1 MSNVTCW
8 LMVLAFVL
16 GLLLTFALMIRR
28 VKRQIPIYAAAGVK
42 APHVSAPD
50 APTAKLPH
58 VSGPDAPTME
68 MPLAS
73 APGAGA
79 ATVAGGA
86 AAAKF
91 TDVPPGPY
99 GVGSAKAGV
108 GGSGP
113 EGWTIKG
120 NEDSM
125 LYHTPD
131 SPSYKQTI
139 AEVWFLEEAAAEKAG
154 FTHWHKAHR
163 GGTATF
169 ADVPPGPY
177 GVGSAKPGVG
187 GSGPE
192 GWTIKGNEDSMLYH
206 TPESPSYKQTIAEVW
221 FNDEDV
227 ATKAGF
233 TRWDK
238 GRHPRS

>member
-1 MSNVTCW
+1 MNNVNWW
-8 LMVLAFVL
+8 LMALAFVL

-28 VKRQIPIYAAAGVK
+28 VKRQIPLYAALGAGAGVK

-50 APTAKLPH
+50 APTTKLPH
-58 VSGPDAPTME
+58 VSAPNVNATPPHLSGSDAPTME
-68 MPLAS
+68 MPLVS
-73 APGAGA
+73 APGVDVKGPHVSGGELAVGA
-79 ATVAGGA
+79 AAVAGGA

-91 TDVPPGPY
+91 ADVPPGPY
-99 GVGSAKAGV
+99 GVGSAKPGA

-131 SPSYKQTI
+131 ST
-139 AEVWFLEEAAAEKAG
+139 
-154 FTHWHKAHR
+154 
-163 GGTATF
+163 
-169 ADVPPGPY
+169 
-177 GVGSAKPGVG
+177 
-187 GSGPE
+187 
-192 GWTIKGNEDSMLYH
+192 
-206 TPESPSYKQTIAEVW
+206 SYKQTIAEVW

>member
-28 VKRQIPIYAAAGVK
+28 VKRQIPIYAAAGAGARAGVN

-50 APTAKLPH
+50 ASTAKLPQ

-91 TDVPPGPY
+91 T
-99 GVGSAKAGV
+99 
-108 GGSGP
+108 
-113 EGWTIKG
+113 
-120 NEDSM
+120 
-125 LYHTPD
+125 
-131 SPSYKQTI
+131 
-139 AEVWFLEEAAAEKAG
+139 
-154 FTHWHKAHR
+154 
-163 GGTATF
+163 
-169 ADVPPGPY
+169 DVPPGPY

-227 ATKAGF
+227 AAKAGF

>member
-8 LMVLAFVL
+8 LMTLSFVL
-16 GLLLTFALMIRR
+16 GLLLTFALMVRR
-28 VKRQIPIYAAAGVK
+28 VKRQIPIYAALGAGAGVK
-42 APHVSAPD
+42 APRVSTPG

-58 VSGPDAPTME
+58 LSGPDAPTME
-68 MPLAS
+68 MPLVS
-73 APGAGA
+73 APGAA
-79 ATVAGGA
+79 
-86 AAAKF
+86 
-91 TDVPPGPY
+91 GPY
-99 GVGSAKAGV
+99 GVGSAKPGV

-139 AEVWFLEEAAAEKAG
+139 AEVWF
-154 FTHWHKAHR
+154 
-163 GGTATF
+163 
-169 ADVPPGPY
+169 
-177 GVGSAKPGVG
+177 
-187 GSGPE
+187 
-192 GWTIKGNEDSMLYH
+192 
-206 TPESPSYKQTIAEVW
+206 
-221 FNDEDV
+221 NDEDV

-233 TRWDK
+233 MRWDK

>member
-8 LMVLAFVL
+8 LMTLAFVL

-28 VKRQIPIYAAAGVK
+28 VKRQIPIYAALGASAGAGVK

-50 APTAKLPH
+50 APT
-58 VSGPDAPTME
+58 ME
-68 MPLAS
+68 MPLVS
-73 APGAGA
+73 AAGA
-79 ATVAGGA
+79 T
-86 AAAKF
+86 KF

-139 AEVWFLEEAAAEKAG
+139 AEVWF
-154 FTHWHKAHR
+154 
-163 GGTATF
+163 
-169 ADVPPGPY
+169 
-177 GVGSAKPGVG
+177 
-187 GSGPE
+187 
-192 GWTIKGNEDSMLYH
+192 
-206 TPESPSYKQTIAEVW
+206 
-221 FNDEDV
+221 NDEDV